1 MKNLFLLIIFIN
13 YLFAANPNEIIN
25 RQIKDLQ
32 EKQIFEQQKSDKQ
45 INNKSFETNLLNID
59 EDIKEETCINISA
72 INILDAT
79 VFKEEDF
86 QDLIQ
91 PYLNKCNGMKNLS
104 NLRDKISNRYIDKGY
119 VTSRAYFKVQDL
131 SSGKIDIFVLEGK
144 IEDIES
150 EDINVLNLYPNY
162 KNKILNIKDIE
173 VIVKQAQR
181 LQSQNLDIQLLPAS
195 QVGYTIVE
203 ITNKSEYKPYYGNV
217 GINNFGRE
225 KTGKYQIYNNFN
237 YENLLGINDILSLN
251 LNSTNRALKNNDRT
265 LGTSINYSLPLER
278 FLFDFFYNY
287 SKYKQINFDEFSN
300 DFRSNGANE
309 SFGVNSSYNLFQS
322 LNHSFDLL
330 LDYEKKETRNFLND
344 TRLDLQSYS
353 SSSLDFG
360 FKHSFINNSFE
371 YYSKFLAQKG
381 VAAEQDDIANQEK
394 YYTKYLID
402 LGFTKYFDTEN
413 DLKYNLYLR
422 GQHSKDKLS
431 GSDELYMGGVYSVR
445 GFEDEG
451 LSGNRGFY
459 VRNDVSVK
467 YQIEDITLAPYIG
480 LDYGYVVKDENNISG
495 KIVGSSVGSKFYWKN
510 FNLELFYMMPLR
522 EAKIIEDENSK
533 FFGANLV
540 YNY

>member
-32 EKQIFEQQKSDKQ
+32 EKQIFEQQNSDKQ
-45 INNKSFETNLLNID
+45 INTKSFETNLLNIN

-72 INILDAT
+72 INILDMT
-79 VFKEEDF
+79 IFKENDF
-86 QDLIQ
+86 KDLIQ

-195 QVGYTIVE
+195 KIGYTIVK
-203 ITNKSEYKPYYGNV
+203 IANKSEYKPYYGNV

-265 LGTSINYSLPLER
+265 LGTSINYSLPMQR
-278 FLFDFFYNY
+278 FLFDFYYNY
-287 SKYKQINFDEFSN
+287 SNYKQINFDEFSN

-309 SFGVNSSYNLFQS
+309 SFGVNSSYKLFHS

-330 LDYEKKETRNFLND
+330 LNYEKKETRNFLND

-371 YYSKFLAQKG
+371 YYSKFLVQKG
-381 VAAEQDDIANQEK
+381 VTAEQDDMANQEK

-422 GQHSKDKLS
+422 AQHSKDRLS

-495 KIVGSSVGSKFYWKN
+495 KIVGSSIGSKFYWKN

>member
-59 EDIKEETCINISA
+59 EDVKEETCINISA

-79 VFKEEDF
+79 VFKEDYF

-131 SSGKIDIFVLEGK
+131 SAGKIDIFVLEGK

-195 QVGYTIVE
+195 QVGYTIVK

-225 KTGKYQIYNNFN
+225 KTGKYQIYNNF
-237 YENLLGINDILSLN
+237 
-251 LNSTNRALKNNDRT
+251 
-265 LGTSINYSLPLER
+265 
-278 FLFDFFYNY
+278 
-287 SKYKQINFDEFSN
+287 
-300 DFRSNGANE
+300 
-309 SFGVNSSYNLFQS
+309 
-322 LNHSFDLL
+322 
-330 LDYEKKETRNFLND
+330 
-344 TRLDLQSYS
+344 
-353 SSSLDFG
+353 
-360 FKHSFINNSFE
+360 
-371 YYSKFLAQKG
+371 
-381 VAAEQDDIANQEK
+381 
-394 YYTKYLID
+394 
-402 LGFTKYFDTEN
+402 
-413 DLKYNLYLR
+413 
-422 GQHSKDKLS
+422 
-431 GSDELYMGGVYSVR
+431 
-445 GFEDEG
+445 
-451 LSGNRGFY
+451 
-459 VRNDVSVK
+459 
-467 YQIEDITLAPYIG
+467 
-480 LDYGYVVKDENNISG
+480 
-495 KIVGSSVGSKFYWKN
+495 
-510 FNLELFYMMPLR
+510 
-522 EAKIIEDENSK
+522 
-533 FFGANLV
+533 
-540 YNY
+540 

>member
-59 EDIKEETCINISA
+59 EDIKEETCINISV

-79 VFKEEDF
+79 VFKEDDF

-131 SSGKIDIFVLEGK
+131 SAGKIDIFILEGK

-195 QVGYTIVE
+195 QVGYTIVK

-278 FLFDFFYNY
+278 FLFDFYYNY
-287 SKYKQINFDEFSN
+287 SNYKQINFDEFSN

-330 LDYEKKETRNFLND
+330 LNYEKKETRNFLND

-422 GQHSKDKLS
+422 GQYSKDRLS

-495 KIVGSSVGSKFYWKN
+495 KIVGSSLGSKFYWKN